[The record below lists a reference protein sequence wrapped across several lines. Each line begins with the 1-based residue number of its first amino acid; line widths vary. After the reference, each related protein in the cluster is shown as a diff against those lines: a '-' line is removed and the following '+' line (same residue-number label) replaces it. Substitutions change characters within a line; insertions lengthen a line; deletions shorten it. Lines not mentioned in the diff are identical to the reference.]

1 MAAMASVVSLVPP
14 VRGEQRCGGLAGRQ
28 ADVGDVQGGDLGD
41 AGTGVLTP
49 R

>member
-1 MAAMASVVSLVPP
+1 VGLSLTDEV
-14 VRGEQRCGGLAGRQ
+14 QLALAGRQ